1 MVISNRIG
9 QLEYLTAEGI
19 PAPHCFTTRLGGV
32 STGVL
37 SSLNIGTSR
46 GDDPANVLENYRILG
61 QALGFSPENAVLAR
75 QVHSDVVHV
84 ASDRDRGAGL
94 FAPKLDSCDALVT
107 NTPGLALVVFTADC
121 TPVLFHDPIT
131 GAVGAAHAGW
141 RGTVSAIGAR
151 TVETMVR
158 EFGSRPENI
167 RAAIGP
173 NIGPC
178 HFETGADVP
187 QALYDAFG
195 GAMERF
201 VRPSGEKYY
210 VDLKGVN
217 AWILRQAGLQQIEV
231 STACTMCSPDR
242 FWSHRFTGGIR
253 GSQGAVIV
261 RREENA

>member
-61 QALGFSPENAVLAR
+61 RALGFSPENAVLAR

-121 TPVLFHDPIT
+121 TPFSSTTPLPAPSAPPMRAGGAPCPPLGPELWRPWSGNLAAARKISGLPSAPIS
-131 GAVGAAHAGW
+131 AHA
-141 RGTVSAIGAR
+141 T
-151 TVETMVR
+151 
-158 EFGSRPENI
+158 
-167 RAAIGP
+167 
-173 NIGPC
+173 
-178 HFETGADVP
+178 
-187 QALYDAFG
+187 
-195 GAMERF
+195 
-201 VRPSGEKYY
+201 
-210 VDLKGVN
+210 LKPGRMCRR
-217 AWILRQAGLQQIEV
+217 L
-231 STACTMCSPDR
+231 CTMPLAGP
-242 FWSHRFTGGIR
+242 WSGLSGLSERNIM
-253 GSQGAVIV
+253 
-261 RREENA
+261 